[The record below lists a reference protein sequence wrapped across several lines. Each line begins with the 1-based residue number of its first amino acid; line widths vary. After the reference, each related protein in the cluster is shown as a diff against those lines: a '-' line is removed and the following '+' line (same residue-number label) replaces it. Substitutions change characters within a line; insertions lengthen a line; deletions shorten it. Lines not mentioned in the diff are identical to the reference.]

1 MKGPDHTIW
10 HMAFT
15 QVIKFQINRQWG
27 KLQMLRIYFCL
38 NKQHIKHCEFCIVM
52 EIQKVERE
60 CTILREE
67 LLWKSCYIKI
77 GTVVLIFLQGHFSR
91 HNQIKIAICNHYRG
105 IIVFY
110 FINMW
115 PYRTSVLSPQLSLDI
130 QCCVALC
137 LSAALESVS
146 FFKLF
151 CSSVKSMASRNKV
164 ISLDWIWV
172 LQNFC
177 SVFISILLPICLH
190 TSSKWEVLI
199 RIWGL
204 QAKSWRVKYK
214 LDIYVDFFFFHTHS
228 ILYYV
233 HYLKKHELFSFY
245 PSISH
250 SAHIYYFRKKKII
263 NHLKKQEICFQ
274 NTWQSISHQLHG
286 IWIDTGIL
294 PSFCATRGW
303 LFSSSKAADELP
315 SK

>member
-1 MKGPDHTIW
+1 MRGPDHTIW

-27 KLQMLRIYFCL
+27 KLQMLKIYFCL

-67 LLWKSCYIKI
+67 LLWNSCYIKT

-91 HNQIKIAICNHYRG
+91 HNQIKIAICNHYLG

-115 PYRTSVLSPQLSLDI
+115 PYRTPVLSPQLSLDI

-137 LSAALESVS
+137 LRAALESVS
-146 FFKLF
+146 FFKLL

-164 ISLDWIWV
+164 ITLDWIWV
-172 LQNFC
+172 LQNFY

-214 LDIYVDFFFFHTHS
+214 LDIYVDFFFSPTQHS
-228 ILYYV
+228 VLCALSEKTRAVFFLSV
-233 HYLKKHELFSFY
+233 HL
-245 PSISH
+245 
-250 SAHIYYFRKKKII
+250 
-263 NHLKKQEICFQ
+263 
-274 NTWQSISHQLHG
+274 T
-286 IWIDTGIL
+286 
-294 PSFCATRGW
+294 
-303 LFSSSKAADELP
+303 FSSHLLL
-315 SK
+315 